1 MSRPVG
7 CLTRWLACAFLGL
20 APMIATSTV
29 AGADLGAQQVEELRT
44 ATELLQSGRLEEAEG
59 RLRAILSQGQEP
71 EALDLLGVVLAR
83 SNRPQEAEEVLLTS
97 VRIAPDRMAPHQNL
111 ALLYLR
117 VGADDRAID
126 HLRKAAELGP
136 LDRNLAS
143 RLAQAELDAGHFQA
157 AEAQLQHLVD
167 AHESVHARL
176 QLARLQAQQRRHGE
190 ALTVLRQALAA
201 APSSEDLLALYSRTA
216 LASRN
221 PAWAIRP
228 LQALVRMVPEE
239 PDYPYLLGVAHM
251 QVGQLEDAAE
261 VLAAAVEQ
269 RPDHLLSFVALGLT
283 LNRSKQYERA
293 IEALQRA
300 VLLAPENVEA
310 LAALAEAYV
319 GSNRDELAEQFAHRA
334 LALDPGNAGAQW
346 SLGMTHMRAG
356 RFAEARDAF
365 QASADREPESAKT
378 HYQLSL
384 ALARLGEHDKSK
396 HHLELYRQ
404 AQRDAER
411 HLLELRGM
419 PAEPNIRE
427 TDPKDRE

>member
-1 MSRPVG
+1 MSGHLRFLALGFG
-7 CLTRWLACAFLGL
+7 CALWGL
-20 APMIATSTV
+20 ASMMAAPTTAATDS
-29 AGADLGAQQVEELRT
+29 GAQHAEELQGAAGLIR
-44 ATELLQSGRLEEAEG
+44 SGRLAEAEE
-59 RLRAILSQGQEP
+59 RLRAILSQDREP

-83 SNRPQEAEEVLLTS
+83 TDRPREAEEVLQTS
-97 VRIAPDRMAPHQNL
+97 VRIAPDRLAPHQNL

-117 VGADDRAID
+117 VGAEDRAIG
-126 HLRKAAELGP
+126 HLRRAAELGR

-143 RLAQAELDAGHFQA
+143 RLAQAELAAGHVQA
-157 AEAQLQHLVD
+157 AETQLQDLVETHGSVN
-167 AHESVHARL
+167 AHL
-176 QLARLQAQQRRHGE
+176 QLARLQAQQGRHGE
-190 ALTVLRQALAA
+190 ALTVLRQALEV
-201 APSSEDLLALYSRTA
+201 APSSEDLLALYARTA

-221 PAWAIRP
+221 PALTIRP
-228 LQALVRMVPEE
+228 LQALIRMVPEDPE
-239 PDYPYLLGVAHM
+239 YPYLLGVAHM

-261 VLAAAVEQ
+261 ILSRAVTQ
-269 RPDHLLSFVALGLT
+269 RPDHQLSFVALGLT
-283 LNRSKQYERA
+283 LNRSKQYEPA

-310 LAALAEAYV
+310 QAALAEAYV
-319 GSNRDELAEQFAHRA
+319 GSNRDELAEQFARRA
-334 LALDPGNAGAQW
+334 LGLDPDNAGAQW

-365 QASADREPESAKT
+365 QASADREPGSAKT

-384 ALARLGEHDKSK
+384 ALARLGEHEKSK
-396 HHLELYRQ
+396 HHLELYRR

-419 PAEPNIRE
+419 PVEHSVRE